1 MYPRKTLLTN
11 LLSDVSLPLTANDK
25 KTRIYSEGSLAGY
38 VGTLVNSATQA
49 QTIYCGTSTSS
60 LINHYKNTLKHINN
74 MSDQFKDLQC
84 LFFVRKN
91 IKSPMERPSA

>member
-1 MYPRKTLLTN
+1 MYPRKTLLMN
-11 LLSDVSLPLTANDK
+11 LLSGLALPLTANDK
-25 KTRIYSEGSLAGY
+25 KALLYGNGSLAGY
-38 VGTLVNSATQA
+38 AGTLINPATQP
-49 QTIYCGTSTSS
+49 QTIYCGTSISS

-91 IKSPMERPSA
+91 IKSPMERPNA